1 MCSSCSMGSAIT
13 IKRSTFMTKEIC
25 FCLKVDEAPSLPGA
39 YAMAIELSDEVAVT
53 FSGRLRIALPAGR
66 YLYCGSAKGP
76 GGLKARLS
84 RHMRRGKSV
93 RWHVDQLT
101 EQGLVIGSWIFP
113 GGDECRLVQ
122 MCSHLPMPIAGF
134 GSSDCATCRSHLLHW
149 SNGTALPT
157 LISADA
163 FKASW
168 WPNGVMTHWPGIS
181 IAGAANDHWL
191 ERRRSPIQGNVT
203 FAASARR
210 R

>member
-1 MCSSCSMGSAIT
+1 MCSSCSMGSAIA
-13 IKRSTFMTKEIC
+13 IKRSTFMTKEIR
-25 FCLKVDEAPSLPGA
+25 FCLRVDEAPSLPGA

-53 FSGRLRIALPAGR
+53 FSDCLRIALPAGR

-113 GGDECRLVQ
+113 GGDECRFVQ

-134 GSSDCATCRSHLLHW
+134 GSSDSRPAAVICCSGRTGGHYYC
-149 SNGTALPT
+149 PT

-163 FKASW
+163 FL
-168 WPNGVMTHWPGIS
+168 IY
-181 IAGAANDHWL
+181 
-191 ERRRSPIQGNVT
+191 T
-203 FAASARR
+203 FEP
-210 R
+210 